1 MTTRPIRFS
10 GSHLFVNAEAAGSI
24 RVEVLDAGGRALPGF
39 GAAQCTPVQG
49 NGTRLPVSW
58 PGATLGT
65 LAGET
70 VRFRFRLDRG
80 RLYSFWVSAT
90 AAGASGG
97 YAGAGGPS
105 FHSPVD
111 RP

>member
-1 MTTRPIRFS
+1 
-10 GSHLFVNAEAAGSI
+10 
-24 RVEVLDAGGRALPGF
+24 VEVLDAGGRVLPGF
-39 GAAQCTPVQG
+39 GAAECSPVQG
-49 NGTRLPVSW
+49 NGTRLPVAW
-58 PGATLGT
+58 PGATLGA

-80 RLYSFWVSAT
+80 RLYAFWVSAT
-90 AAGASGG
+90 TAGASGG

-105 FHSPVD
+105 FKSPVD